1 MEYEKKRSVLSRLR
15 HALMFNLQKKDWA
28 PMLIKMRKVNLPMSK
43 GVINLGRYKF
53 LRQT

>member
-1 MEYEKKRSVLSRLR
+1 MEYEKKRRVLSRLR

-28 PMLIKMRKVNLPMSK
+28 PMLTNIRKVNLPMSK
-43 GVINLGRYKF
+43 GVIKLGRYKF